1 MHGVRGAS
9 GGVPARGPGFSPDL
23 CPPRAPRPLFSPP
36 GNTPRR
42 REVRTRRRS
51 STGSCGSSRS
61 ARRPG
66 GAARPGDP
74 AVPRTAPLCRSISIA
89 HPERWPATENPATH
103 SQWVALAARRG
114 RPPSQTQEEA
124 LRPGRRDPAPGPGPQ
139 GCSWGSCGTWGACG
153 SANAGRRSLEPE
165 RGPRHG
171 GGPGV
176 CGRGG
181 AGPGVRGRWGRG
193 AGLVPGRGGRG
204 PGTGAAGARGPQH
217 GRRAGGAARGH
228 RGGPGGGRGA
238 VRTGR
243 AGVQPRAGVPGL
255 REEVRREHGAVQRL
269 RGEPGGGARVQVG
282 EPLRRVRARGRA
294 GALRRAA
301 NIGACAP

>member
-1 MHGVRGAS
+1 MEAS
-9 GGVPARGPGFSPDL
+9 ITFQDGGGRPSRLLGPL
-23 CPPRAPRPLFSPP
+23 PPRPCLGLPLPAGPSRSPCP
-36 GNTPRR
+36 TTPRG
-42 REVRTRRRS
+42 RRR
-51 STGSCGSSRS
+51 GGRS
-61 ARRPG
+61 AP
-66 GAARPGDP
+66 
-74 AVPRTAPLCRSISIA
+74 
-89 HPERWPATENPATH
+89 PERWPENPAAA
-103 SQWVALAARRG
+103 WPAALQGGGPAAEEEEGPGRLATGPGRGLQLGKLRDLRDLRERARERERRG
-114 RPPSQTQEEA
+114 EEEEPRARARPPT
-124 LRPGRRDPAPGPGPQ
+124 
-139 GCSWGSCGTWGACG
+139 
-153 SANAGRRSLEPE
+153 
-165 RGPRHG
+165 RHG

-176 CGRGG
+176 GGRGG
-181 AGPGVRGRWGRG
+181 AGPGVRGRRGRG

-204 PGTGAAGARGPQH
+204 PGAGAAGARGPQH

-238 VRTGR
+238 VRAGR

-269 RGEPGGGARVQVG
+269 RGEPGGGAGVQVG